1 MPQWTVALSVEL
13 AHRQGDTD
21 RQAAMLE
28 ELVSRGGSSVK
39 PRMYLVQALI
49 ELGRGSDALKHLEVL
64 LAEPT
69 ISPQE
74 RMQAGLFLL
83 NLGHADRAIATA
95 FQAYRDSP
103 NVGPWRTSWPQSRGK
118 PTIALISCRM
128 CIASVS
134 GLAETSRLRT
144 GVASGHRLLEGRSH
158 RGQAAGSYSTSIAW
172 R

>member
-1 MPQWTVALSVEL
+1 MPQCAVALSVEL

-21 RQAAMLE
+21 RQAAMLD

-103 NVGPWRTSWPQSRGK
+103 NVGPWRTSWPQVTREAYNRLNLL
-118 PTIALISCRM
+118 PNVHRECLRACRDF
-128 CIASVS
+128 AS
-134 GLAETSRLRT
+134 AD
-144 GVASGHRLLEGRSH
+144 GRS
-158 RGQAAGSYSTSIAW
+158 
-172 R
+172 